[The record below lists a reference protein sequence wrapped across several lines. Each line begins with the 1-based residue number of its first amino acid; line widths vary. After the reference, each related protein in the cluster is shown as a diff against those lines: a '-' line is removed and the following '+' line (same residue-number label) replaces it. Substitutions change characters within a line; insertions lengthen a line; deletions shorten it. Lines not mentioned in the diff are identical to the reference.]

1 MDTFT
6 LYSVGGIVVA
16 VLAFIILKKV
26 IGLVFRLI
34 LAAVIVGAV
43 VLGAWWYTKS
53 DDSGGDDKR
62 PARSSQR
69 ANDN

>member
-6 LYSVGGIVVA
+6 LYSVGGVIAA
-16 VLAFIILKKV
+16 VLVFIVLKKV

-34 LAAVIVGAV
+34 LAAVIIGAV

-53 DDSGGDDKR
+53 DDSGDDRR
-62 PARSSQR
+62 PARPAQR
-69 ANDN
+69 AGDN